1 MAKAERPSAPADHKK
16 EITALLR
23 SNSRRHRPHKVFA
36 DFCEISAIS
45 VSNSVDGHNREKRE
59 ARYLE
64 ILKQYEQEE
73 IARFPQ
79 MLAHVVM
86 WLEEG
91 FGDKLGEL
99 FMSMEFGDHW
109 KGQFFTPYDVGL
121 LMAKMTAI
129 DAKPYIEKKGFMTV
143 NDPACGA
150 GCMLIAAADQ
160 ISSEGLNYQHVM
172 HATAVDIDLTAVHMA
187 YLQFSLYG
195 IPAVVVHGNSLS
207 MEEWSHWY
215 TPTHVL
221 GGWNRR
227 LRERNLINDVMGLLK
242 GDFEEV
248 SSREVPAEQN
258 DVVTGEN
265 LPAQPFREAVQW
277 DMFIERGA
285 VVDA

>member
-1 MAKAERPSAPADHKK
+1 MAKAERPSGPVDHKK
-16 EITALLR
+16 QLTSLLR
-23 SNSRRHRPHKVFA
+23 SNSHRHRPHKVFA
-36 DFCEISAIS
+36 DFCELGAIA
-45 VSNSVDGHNREKRE
+45 VSNSVDKHNREKRE

-64 ILKQYEQEE
+64 IVKQYDKVEVM
-73 IARFPQ
+73 RFSE

-109 KGQFFTPYDVGL
+109 KGQFFTPYHVGS

-129 DAKPYIEKKGFMTV
+129 DVKSFVEKKGFITV

-150 GCMLIAAADQ
+150 GCMLIAAAEDIANQ
-160 ISSEGLNYQHVM
+160 GLNYQNVM

-207 MEEWSHWY
+207 LEEWSHWY

-221 GGWNRR
+221 GGWNRQ
-227 LRERNLINDVMGLLK
+227 LRERVLVNDVMSLLK
-242 GDFEEV
+242 GDFEDV
-248 SSREVPAEQN
+248 SSREVSAEQN
-258 DVVTGEN
+258 DVMTGEN

-277 DMFIERGA
+277 DMFIERVA
-285 VVDA
+285 AVDA